1 MTPLYRA
8 WLALLQ
14 AQSQLDPTSH
24 MAVGNAWA
32 VLDSQRTTLE
42 LWMEEED
49 DEEA

>member
-14 AQSQLDPTSH
+14 AQDQFDLTYPVLGDT
-24 MAVGNAWA
+24 WA
-32 VLDSQRTTLE
+32 VLDSQRTTVR

-49 DEEA
+49 DEESV